1 MGLGLPL
8 GQACLL
14 PSGCW
19 ALWETLVK
27 WEQAGWPG
35 AESLGDQQP
44 RRVLQRMRAGEIS
57 MSAVAWPQRPAVWVQ
72 IQLRGPWKPQ
82 RGVMG
87 WNCIQETL
95 ALCSQN
101 HGLGQWVEGG
111 PGGSCSGALL
121 FQRTWFEEHPTCSAR
136 SGSSLAAPLLS
147 SQGMLLGNGSADI
160 TVSTLC
166 WEESQREESVSVR
179 GRRG

>member
-35 AESLGDQQP
+35 AENLGDQQP
-44 RRVLQRMRAGEIS
+44 GRVLQRMRAGEVS

-95 ALCSQN
+95 ALCSEP
-101 HGLGQWVEGG
+101 WPG
-111 PGGSCSGALL
+111 PAG
-121 FQRTWFEEHPTCSAR
+121 
-136 SGSSLAAPLLS
+136 
-147 SQGMLLGNGSADI
+147 
-160 TVSTLC
+160 
-166 WEESQREESVSVR
+166 
-179 GRRG
+179 GRRAWRQLLRGTPLPRDLV